1 MISKQARI
9 EFFTLAVMHLCMV
22 YILLLANENATYIAL
37 DYYGLYAFAT
47 LAVIGTFKEKYDF
60 KYGVA
65 ALLVGGSLA
74 YFIDIKDVVVYL
86 LVQMGMH
93 FPNPNTIGFFTYL
106 AVSVIAIWNIVGTIL
121 KKVKFSFFKMFSSIM
136 FLASF
141 TVAILFHQL
150 IVINQFNFSQD
161 TRSVQT
167 KSILSDIHK
176 KEFFDGYCQS
186 NYLLCISTTGD
197 KFEGSIDELAKR
209 VPSISETK
217 DIIIDVHNTLKKSG
231 VGYYSYTYTNLID
244 EFFIIETYVNKGA
257 SYLVIDKPTHEAHVF
272 FASKIFMYLFQAFTT
287 IWFLFGTMLI
297 AMHQDVINKRKKES

>member
-106 AVSVIAIWNIVGTIL
+106 AVSVIAIWNILGTIL
-121 KKVKFSFFKMFSSIM
+121 KKIKFSFFKMFSSIM

-297 AMHQDVINKRKKES
+297 AMHQDVINKRKTES

>member
-297 AMHQDVINKRKKES
+297 AMHQDVINKRKKEN

>member
-9 EFFTLAVMHLCMV
+9 EFFSLAVMHLSMV
-22 YILLLANENATYIAL
+22 YILMLANENATYIAL
-37 DYYGLYAFAT
+37 DYYGLYVFAT
-47 LAVIGTFKEKYDF
+47 LAVIGTFKDKYDF
-60 KYGVA
+60 KYGVIS
-65 ALLVGGSLA
+65 LLVGGSLA
-74 YFIDIKDVVVYL
+74 YFIDIKDVVVY
-86 LVQMGMH
+86 VMEQMGMH

-106 AVSVIAIWNIVGTIL
+106 AVSIISIWNILGIIL
-121 KKVKFSFFKMFSSIM
+121 KKIKFSFFKMFSSIM

-150 IVINQFNFSQD
+150 IVINQFNFSHD

-176 KEFFDGYCQS
+176 KEFFDGYCQG
-186 NYLLCISTTGD
+186 NYLLCISTTGEE
-197 KFEGSIDELAKR
+197 FEDSINHLAKR

-217 DIIIDVHNTLKKSG
+217 DVIIDVHNTLKKSE
-231 VGYYSYTYTNLID
+231 VGYFSYTYTNLID
-244 EFFIIETYVNKGA
+244 EFFIIETYVNKDA
-257 SYLVIDKPTHEAHVF
+257 SYLVIDKPTHEARVF

-297 AMHQDVINKRKKES
+297 AMHQDVINRKRAES

>member
-106 AVSVIAIWNIVGTIL
+106 AVSVIAICNIVGTIL

-297 AMHQDVINKRKKES
+297 AMHQDVINNRKTES

>member
-197 KFEGSIDELAKR
+197 KFEGSIDELVKR

-297 AMHQDVINKRKKES
+297 AMHQDVINKRKTES

>member
-47 LAVIGTFKEKYDF
+47 LAVIATFKEKYDF
-60 KYGVA
+60 KYSVA

-176 KEFFDGYCQS
+176 KEIFDGYCQS
-186 NYLLCISTTGD
+186 NYLLCISTTAD
-197 KFEGSIDELAKR
+197 KFEESIDELVRR

-297 AMHQDVINKRKKES
+297 VMHQDVINNRMKES

>member
-47 LAVIGTFKEKYDF
+47 LTVIGTFKEKYDF

-297 AMHQDVINKRKKES
+297 AMHQDVINKRKTES

>member
-176 KEFFDGYCQS
+176 KDFFDGYCQS

-197 KFEGSIDELAKR
+197 KFEGSIDELVKR

>member
-1 MISKQARI
+1 MISKQTRI
-9 EFFTLAVMHLCMV
+9 EFFSLAVMHLSMV
-22 YILLLANENATYIAL
+22 YILMLANENATYIAL
-37 DYYGLYAFAT
+37 DYYGLYVFAT
-47 LAVIGTFKEKYDF
+47 LAVIGTFKDKYDF
-60 KYGVA
+60 KYGVIS
-65 ALLVGGSLA
+65 LLVGGSLA
-74 YFIDIKDVVVYL
+74 YFIDIKDVVVY
-86 LVQMGMH
+86 VMEEMGLH

-106 AVSVIAIWNIVGTIL
+106 AVSIISIWNILGIIL
-121 KKVKFSFFKMFSSIM
+121 KKIKFSFFKMFSSIM

-150 IVINQFNFSQD
+150 IVINQFNFSHD

-186 NYLLCISTTGD
+186 NYLLCISTTGEE
-197 KFEGSIDELAKR
+197 FEDSINNLTKR
-209 VPSISETK
+209 LPSISETK
-217 DIIIDVHNTLKKSG
+217 DVIIDVHNTLKKSE
-231 VGYYSYTYTNLID
+231 VGYFSYTYTNLID
-244 EFFIIETYVNKGA
+244 EFFIIETYVNKDA

-297 AMHQDVINKRKKES
+297 AMHQGVINKKKAES